1 MKQAIIIRADLKM
14 GKGKLAAQACH
25 ASIESYKRTTQD
37 KVKKWENEGSKKIIL
52 KVKNLEELME
62 IYKTLKKTKISHYL
76 VRDAGHTQL
85 PPGTITALGIGPD
98 DDEKIDKITK
108 HLKLL

>member
-52 KVKNLEELME
+52 KVK
-62 IYKTLKKTKISHYL
+62 T
-76 VRDAGHTQL
+76 
-85 PPGTITALGIGPD
+85 
-98 DDEKIDKITK
+98 
-108 HLKLL
+108 

>member
-25 ASIESYKRTTQD
+25 ASVESYKRTTKE

-52 KVKNLEELME
+52 KVENLEELME
-62 IYKTLKKTKISHYL
+62 IYEALKKTKISHYL

>member
-1 MKQAIIIRADLKM
+1 M

-25 ASIESYKRTTQD
+25 ASIESYKRTP
-37 KVKKWENEGSKKIIL
+37 KEKIKKWEKEGSKKIIL
-52 KVKNLEELME
+52 KVKNLEELIKVYE
-62 IYKTLKKTKISHYL
+62 TAKKKKIPHYL

-98 DDEKIDKITK
+98 NDKKIDKITG